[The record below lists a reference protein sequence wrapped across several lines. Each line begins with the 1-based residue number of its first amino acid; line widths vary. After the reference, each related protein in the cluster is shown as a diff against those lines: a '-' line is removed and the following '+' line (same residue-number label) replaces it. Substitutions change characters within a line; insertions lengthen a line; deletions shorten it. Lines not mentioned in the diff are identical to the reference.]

1 MKNINTLNI
10 SFCITDEVNTLINNI
25 DKNLLLVSPV
35 DDENIKINSRARA
48 IHSSLAIENNSLSLI
63 DVERVL
69 YDRVVFGDSK
79 EIQDVKDINELYER
93 IDEFNWNSEESF
105 ISAYVIM
112 MKYFDDGN
120 FYRDHGEGIVR
131 DGKIIY
137 VAPNSLVVSSLMRS
151 LFKFLDD
158 NKDSIHPLIL
168 SAIFHYYLVYIH
180 PFSDG
185 NGRIARFWV
194 HLILNNWNSKFK
206 YIPIEEE
213 IYLNQ
218 DRYYEVINECHNN
231 GNANK
236 FIEFMLKIINSV
248 LEKTTQKTT
257 QKINLN
263 ANQIKIV
270 EYIKSNPSVTRW
282 ELANMLNISS
292 DGVKYNLKKLKE
304 KKVIERIGPDKGGYW
319 IVK

>member
-1 MKNINTLNI
+1 
-10 SFCITDEVNTLINNI
+10 
-25 DKNLLLVSPV
+25 
-35 DDENIKINSRARA
+35 
-48 IHSSLAIENNSLSLI
+48 
-63 DVERVL
+63 
-69 YDRVVFGDSK
+69 
-79 EIQDVKDINELYER
+79 
-93 IDEFNWNSEESF
+93 
-105 ISAYVIM
+105 
-112 MKYFDDGN
+112 
-120 FYRDHGEGIVR
+120 
-131 DGKIIY
+131 
-137 VAPNSLVVSSLMRS
+137 MRS

-213 IYLNQ
+213 
-218 DRYYEVINECHNN
+218 YYEVINECHNN
-231 GNANK
+231 GNVNK